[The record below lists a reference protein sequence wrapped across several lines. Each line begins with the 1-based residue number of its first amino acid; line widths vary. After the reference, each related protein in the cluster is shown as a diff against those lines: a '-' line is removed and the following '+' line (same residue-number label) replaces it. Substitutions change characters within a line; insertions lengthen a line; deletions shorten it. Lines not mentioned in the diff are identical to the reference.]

1 MLQPEDIGRSV
12 RFVAEMPPHVT
23 INEILIAPTWN
34 RMFLGGADIAQP
46 R

>member
-1 MLQPEDIGRSV
+1 MHSFRATFGL
-12 RFVAEMPPHVT
+12 PPHVT

-34 RMFLGGADIAQP
+34 RMFLGGTDLAQS